1 MIHHIVSLLVLRKFT
16 ELTIS
21 LLLVSDLLEHEDLT
35 VGVMASQI
43 LTEIHAIDALKLE
56 NCIQNC
62 PAGTLGCHHI
72 REILLSIL
80 ILVTYLALTSDDRND

>member
-1 MIHHIVSLLVLRKFT
+1 MLHHIVSLLVLRKYT

-21 LLLVSDLLEHEDLT
+21 FLFVSDLLEHEDLT

-62 PAGTLGCHHI
+62 PAGTLRCYHF
-72 REILLSIL
+72 REILLPIL
-80 ILVTYLALTSDDRND
+80 IFGTYLALTYGDRND

>member
-1 MIHHIVSLLVLRKFT
+1 VSLLLLCKLT

-21 LLLVSDLLEHEDLT
+21 FLFVSDLLEHEDLT

-62 PAGTLGCHHI
+62 PAGTLCCHHF
-72 REILLSIL
+72 REILLPIL
-80 ILVTYLALTSDDRND
+80 ILGTYLALTHGDRND

>member
-1 MIHHIVSLLVLRKFT
+1 MLLLVRCKFT

-21 LLLVSDLLEHEDLT
+21 FLFVSDLLEHEDLT

-62 PAGTLGCHHI
+62 PAGMLRRHHI
-72 REILLSIL
+72 REILLPIL
-80 ILVTYLALTSDDRND
+80 ILGIYLALTYDNRND